1 MGNAMKSASR
11 LLPWARRG
19 RSEDLPGVIG
29 TARLDR
35 KTKNLTKR
43 LNPGDIAIID
53 HRDLDRVS
61 ADALISCRVSAVVNA
76 SRSITGRYPNMGP
89 HLLVEA
95 GIPLVDDVGPD
106 VFARVTEGQTVW
118 LDHDALYLADEIIAK
133 GALQSP
139 ESVAQAETEAKA
151 GLATQLE
158 AFVANTMEYL
168 KRERELL
175 IEGAGVP
182 ELRTRLHGKH
192 VLVVVRG
199 YHYREDLAVLRGYI
213 REYKPV
219 MIGVDGGADAL
230 LEAGHQP
237 DIIVGDMDS
246 VSDKALGCGA
256 ELIVHA
262 YPDGRAPGLARVNDL
277 GMTSTIFPA
286 AGTSEDIALLLADEK
301 GASLI
306 VAVGTRFSLVEFL
319 DKGRSGAASTFLTRL
334 RVGGTLVEPK
344 GVSQLYRS
352 QVSGWALLVLVLVA
366 CATIAVAVRFSPAG
380 PIVAGYITSKWDEF
394 VYWLTGLF

>member
-1 MGNAMKSASR
+1 MKSPSR

-61 ADALISCRVSAVVNA
+61 ADALISCRVAAVVNA
-76 SRSITGRYPNMGP
+76 SPSISGRYPNMGP

-106 VFARVTEGQTVW
+106 VFARATEGQTVW

-168 KRERELL
+168 KRERDLL

-213 REYKPV
+213 REYKPIMV
-219 MIGVDGGADAL
+219 GVDGGADAL
-230 LEAGHQP
+230 LEAGHHP

-246 VSDKALGCGA
+246 ISDKALGCGA

-352 QVSGWALLVLVLVA
+352 QVSGWALLMLVLVA
-366 CATIAVAVRFSPAG
+366 CGTIAVAVKFSPAG

-394 VYWLTGLF
+394 IYWLTGLF

>member
-1 MGNAMKSASR
+1 
-11 LLPWARRG
+11 
-19 RSEDLPGVIG
+19 VIG

-61 ADALISCRVSAVVNA
+61 ADALISCRVAAVVNA
-76 SRSITGRYPNMGP
+76 SPSITGRYPNMGP

-106 VFARVTEGQTVW
+106 GFVRVAEGRTVW
-118 LDHDALYLADEIIAK
+118 LDHEALYLADEIVAK

-139 ESVAQAETEAKA
+139 ESVAKAEAEAKA

-175 IEGAGVP
+175 IEGTGVP

-213 REYKPV
+213 REYKPI

-230 LEAGHQP
+230 LEAGHHP
-237 DIIVGDMDS
+237 HIIVGDMDS

-262 YPDGRAPGLARVNDL
+262 YPDGRAPGLARVNEL

-286 AGTSEDIALLLADEK
+286 AGTSEDIALLLSDEK

-344 GVSQLYRS
+344 GVSQLYRG
-352 QVSGWALLVLVLVA
+352 QVSGWALLGLVLVA

-380 PIVAGYITSKWDEF
+380 PIVTGYITSKWDEF

>member
-1 MGNAMKSASR
+1 M
-11 LLPWARRG
+11 
-19 RSEDLPGVIG
+19 IG

-61 ADALISCRVSAVVNA
+61 ADALISCRVAAVVNA
-76 SRSITGRYPNMGP
+76 SPSITGRYPNMGP

-106 VFARVTEGQTVW
+106 VFARVTDGQTVW

-230 LEAGHQP
+230 LEAGHHP
-237 DIIVGDMDS
+237 AIIVGDMDS
-246 VSDKALGCGA
+246 ISDKALGCGA

-394 VYWLTGLF
+394 IYWLTGLF

>member
-1 MGNAMKSASR
+1 
-11 LLPWARRG
+11 
-19 RSEDLPGVIG
+19 VIG

-61 ADALISCRVSAVVNA
+61 ADALISCRVAAVVNA
-76 SRSITGRYPNMGP
+76 SPSITGRYPNMGP

-106 VFARVTEGQTVW
+106 VFARVAEGRTVW
-118 LDHDALYLADEIIAK
+118 LDHEALYLADEIVAK

-139 ESVAQAETEAKA
+139 ESVAKAEAEAKA

-175 IEGAGVP
+175 IEGTGVP

-213 REYKPV
+213 REYKPI

-230 LEAGHQP
+230 LEAGHHP
-237 DIIVGDMDS
+237 HIIVGDMDS

-262 YPDGRAPGLARVNDL
+262 YPDGRAPGLARVNEL

-286 AGTSEDIALLLADEK
+286 AGTSEDIALLLSDEK

-344 GVSQLYRS
+344 GVSQLYRG
-352 QVSGWALLVLVLVA
+352 QVSGWALLGLVLVA

-380 PIVAGYITSKWDEF
+380 PIVTGYITSKWDEF